1 MSERVL
7 DIIGENFNATRR
19 LKITSPRVVHDG
31 GKVGVAYA
39 GPDGGRR
46 LLDITDIYP
55 TDPAKLRT
63 FQIPHVA
70 HAVRRKDL
78 DYIAWIINS
87 QTAAGAN
94 IIDLCVDEI
103 AVDPAARHQTMAWLV
118 PVAQKITDAIIAIDS
133 SDPETIMTGLGA
145 HDGSRSRPAVNS
157 VNLEEGRQDL
167 IKAAKDRN
175 ALLFANASGRDGM
188 PKDEHERVGNLVEL
202 MQLMDQ
208 AGIAMTDRYLDP
220 LAFPVSTGSAFGP
233 HYLEAVREIRRRY
246 PQVHIFGGHSNA
258 SFGLP
263 QRKIANNA
271 FILLSILAGCDTLMI
286 DPVLNPPRD
295 FTEFKLAADLVLG
308 LDENSRRYMSAFRG
322 PLSAGAR
329 RPASRT
335 GTQ

>member
-1 MSERVL
+1 MNERVL

-19 LKITSPRVVHDG
+19 LKITSPRVVHDN

-39 GPDGGRR
+39 GPDGGKR
-46 LLDITDIYP
+46 LLDVTDIYP
-55 TDPAKLRT
+55 TDPAKLRI

-103 AVDPAARHQTMAWLV
+103 AVDPDVRHQTMAWLV
-118 PVAQKITDAIIAIDS
+118 PIAQKITAAVIAIDS
-133 SDPETIMTGLGA
+133 SDPETIMTGLRA
-145 HDGSRSRPAVNS
+145 HDGSRSRPAINS
-157 VNLEEGRQDL
+157 VNLEAGRQDL
-167 IKAAKDRN
+167 IREAKSRN

-188 PKDEHERVGNLVEL
+188 PKDEHERVDNLAEL
-202 MQLMDQ
+202 MQMMDQ

-233 HYLEAVREIRRRY
+233 HYLAAVREVRRRY

-263 QRKIANNA
+263 QRKIANHG
-271 FILLSILAGCDTLMI
+271 FIILSILAGCDTLMI
-286 DPVLNPPRD
+286 DPLLNSPKD
-295 FTEFKLAADLVLG
+295 YTEFKLAADLVLG
-308 LDENSRRYMSAFRG
+308 QDENSMRYMAAFRSAM
-322 PLSAGAR
+322 PAGAR
-329 RPASRT
+329 RPAPRT
-335 GTQ
+335 GSR